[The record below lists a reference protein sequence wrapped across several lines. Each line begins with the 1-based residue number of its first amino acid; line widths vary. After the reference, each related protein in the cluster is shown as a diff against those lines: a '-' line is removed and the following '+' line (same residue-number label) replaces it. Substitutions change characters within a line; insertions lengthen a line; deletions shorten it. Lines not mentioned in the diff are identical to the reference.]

1 MTISREMNLDAFAQH
16 LKDDDLAERT
26 VKSYCREL
34 QRFGLWF
41 EQTTG
46 QALAPVELTT
56 SAVKD
61 YRQHLQTVQRLQPAT
76 VNQRLMAVRAYG
88 AWAVAAG
95 EIPTNPAAAAK
106 LVGEVA
112 TAPKG
117 LEPKQLAALEREVER
132 AVLNARTR
140 SASFLALRNEA
151 IVKLLAGT
159 GLRVGELCALEPGDV
174 ELSDRKGWL
183 TVRRGKGNKQ
193 RRVPLILDVRRA
205 LAAYHPIR
213 VALAIFAPGGSRLF
227 VSEDGR
233 ALSPRG
239 VQYLIAHLGQRAG
252 VDVTPHTLRHT
263 FAHNLIGAGE
273 RLETVADLLGHSKL
287 DTTRRYTKATE
298 RDLERAVQRLE
309 D

>member
-1 MTISREMNLDAFAQH
+1 MNLDAFTH
-16 LKDDDLAERT
+16 YLRDDDLAERT
-26 VKSYCREL
+26 ITKYAREL
-34 QRFGLWF
+34 QRFAAWF

-46 QALAPVELTT
+46 RPLAPAELSTT
-56 SAVKD
+56 AVKD
-61 YRQHLQTVQRLQPAT
+61 YRQHLQTVQHLQPAT
-76 VNQRLMAVRAYG
+76 VNHRLMAVRAYG

-106 LVGEVA
+106 LIGAVA

-117 LEPKQLAALEREVER
+117 LEPKHLAALEREVER
-132 AVLNARTR
+132 AVLNARTD
-140 SASFLALRNEA
+140 SARFLAVRNQA

-159 GLRVGELCALEPGDV
+159 GLRIGEMCDLDAGDV
-174 ELSDRKGWL
+174 ELSERKGWL

-193 RRVPLILDVRRA
+193 RRVPLILDVRQA
-205 LAAYHPIR
+205 LAAYHPLR
-213 VALAIFAPGGSRLF
+213 VALAIFAPACGRLF

-252 VDVTPHTLRHT
+252 VDVSPHALRHT
-263 FAHNLIGAGE
+263 FAHNLISAGE